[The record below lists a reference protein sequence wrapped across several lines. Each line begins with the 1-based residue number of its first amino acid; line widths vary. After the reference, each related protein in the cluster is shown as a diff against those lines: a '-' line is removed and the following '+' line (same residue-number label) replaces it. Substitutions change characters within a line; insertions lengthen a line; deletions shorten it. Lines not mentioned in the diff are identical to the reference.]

1 MKYLDEFLA
10 MFGDLTISKISM
22 FILACVFLYSIY
34 NVIKNYFISKHEA
47 QKQKDEELKEAL
59 EAARKYPEYRK
70 QSIKIQKALEEQI
83 KELRSMLQDDHE
95 RLVRVEEQERRREC
109 NRLRDT
115 LLQNYRYYTNKETNQ
130 SQSWTR
136 MEAEAF
142 WDLFK
147 DYEDLG
153 GDGYMH
159 TEVQPAMERLLVIE
173 VGMH

>member
-1 MKYLDEFLA
+1 MNYLDEFLTI
-10 MFGDLTISKISM
+10 FGDVTVANIVT
-22 FILACVFLYSIY
+22 FVLACVFLYSIY
-34 NVIKNYFISKHEA
+34 NVVKKYFISKHEA
-47 QKQKDEELKEAL
+47 QEQKDAELKEAL

-70 QSIKIQKALEEQI
+70 QSIKIQESLEEQI
-83 KELRSMLQDDHE
+83 KELKIAWQDDHE
-95 RLVRVEEQERRREC
+95 RLVKVEEQERRREC

-115 LLQNYRYYTNKETNQ
+115 LLQHYRYYTNKETNP
-130 SQSWTR
+130 SQSWTK

-142 WDLFK
+142 WDLFS

-159 TEVQPAMERLLVIE
+159 TEVQPAMNRLAVVE